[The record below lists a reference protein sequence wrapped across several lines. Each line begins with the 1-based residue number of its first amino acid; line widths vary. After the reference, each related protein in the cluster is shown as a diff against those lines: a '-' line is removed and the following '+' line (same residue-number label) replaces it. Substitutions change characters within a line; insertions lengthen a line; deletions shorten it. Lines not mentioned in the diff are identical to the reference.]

1 MRILERSLLLLLL
14 SIGIGELAPAQT
26 IGVSPAD
33 KLLADGHYRRAE
45 VAIRAALART
55 PNDAHFL
62 SDLSIVDWAFNRLDS
77 AIANSEKAIAAA
89 PRSPEAHAHLADAIG
104 AKVLSSNASTF
115 EKISLIHRFRKEVD
129 KTLELDPDNVDALQ
143 DLAQFYW
150 NAPGMVGGD
159 KNKARQTADKL
170 NSISPFRA
178 ASARADFLT
187 EDTNL
192 PRRNAAMIALWHT
205 AVSARPDDYESHAA
219 LAAACLEDSAHF
231 GEAETEA
238 KRAIAIDPTRVSA
251 WSTLATVYAKT
262 GRWAELD
269 ASIKQARAKVSDDR
283 TPQYRSAVA
292 ILTTNAAS
300 QLSLAES
307 MLRDYLTQPPEGQAP
322 SHAGAHWRLGLVLEK
337 LGRKSDAVRELQTAV
352 QMDGSL
358 DVAKKDLKRLT

>member
-1 MRILERSLLLLLL
+1 MHIAAGRLPLFL
-14 SIGIGELAPAQT
+14 SIALATGAAAQT
-26 IGVSPAD
+26 VGMSPAD

-45 VAIRAALART
+45 IAIRAALART
-55 PNDAHFL
+55 PNDAHYL

-77 AIANSEKAIAAA
+77 AISNSEKAIAAD
-89 PRSPEAHAHLADAIG
+89 PRSAEAHAHLADAIG
-104 AKVLSSNASTF
+104 AKVLVSNASTF

-129 KTLELDPDNVDALQ
+129 KTLELDPNDVDALQ

-159 KNKARQTADKL
+159 KNKARQTADRL
-170 NSISPFRA
+170 FAISPFRA

-187 EDTNL
+187 EDINL
-192 PRRNAAMIALWHT
+192 PRRNAAVIAVWRT
-205 AVSARPDDYESHAA
+205 AVSARPEDYEARAA
-219 LAAACLEDSAHF
+219 LAAACLEEPAHF

-238 KRAIAIDPTRVSA
+238 KRAITMDPTRISA
-251 WSTLATVYAKT
+251 WSTLATVYART
-262 GRWAELD
+262 GRWADLD
-269 ASIKQARAKVSDDR
+269 ATLKQARAKVSDDR
-283 TPQYRSAVA
+283 TPQYRAAVA
-292 ILTTNAAS
+292 ILTSNAAS
-300 QLSLAES
+300 QFPLAEA

-337 LGRKSDAVRELQTAV
+337 QGRKSDAIRELQTAV